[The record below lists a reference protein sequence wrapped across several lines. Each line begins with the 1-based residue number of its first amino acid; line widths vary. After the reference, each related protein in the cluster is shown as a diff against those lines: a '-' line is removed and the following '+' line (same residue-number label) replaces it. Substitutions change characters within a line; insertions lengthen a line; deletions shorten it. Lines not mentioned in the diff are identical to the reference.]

1 MHEYSLRVFF
11 EDTDATGVVYHA
23 NYVKYMER
31 CRSDWLDAIGWNVRR
46 VNEEF
51 AIAFAVN
58 KLSVQYVQPA
68 RLNDVLCVKSELVRL
83 GAASLSFAQEVWR
96 ENDLENELLCRGEIK
111 VACLNAQTFKPV
123 QVPQPLYA
131 AIAASVAERA

>member
-1 MHEYSLRVFF
+1 MHEYSLKVFF

-31 CRSDWLDAIGWNVRR
+31 CRSDWLDTIGWNLRR

-51 AIAFAVN
+51 AIAFAVS

-68 RLNDVLCVKSELVRL
+68 RLNDVLCVKTELVRL

-96 ENDLENELLCRGEIK
+96 GNDLLCRGEVK

-123 QVPQPLYA
+123 QIPQPLYA
-131 AIAASVAERA
+131 AIAASVAERT

>member
-51 AIAFAVN
+51 AIAFAVSN
-58 KLSVQYVQPA
+58 LSVQYVQPA
-68 RLNDVLCVKSELVRL
+68 RLNDFLRVKIELVRL

-96 ENDLENELLCRGEIK
+96 ENDLLCRGEIK

-123 QVPQPLYA
+123 KVPQHLYA
-131 AIAASVAERA
+131 AIVASVAERA